1 MMLKIMMNMIF
12 FELRKRFNFR
22 TPQPAEDSNRCQDNK
37 KFWSLVKLCTQWKYR
52 TNMTVGSHKSKINF
66 AWNRIYGLLAS
77 WRTLT
82 WKLFSDLMVRAISVL
97 GMWAISCSMELGTQR
112 YVHNSIFHSH
122 TKTLFFKTSTKF
134 IMRTSRSILK

>member
-1 MMLKIMMNMIF
+1 
-12 FELRKRFNFR
+12 
-22 TPQPAEDSNRCQDNK
+22 
-37 KFWSLVKLCTQWKYR
+37 
-52 TNMTVGSHKSKINF
+52 MTVGSHKSKINF

-82 WKLFSDLMVRAISVL
+82 SKLFSDLMVRAISVL
-97 GMWAISCSMELGTQR
+97 GMWAISCSMELGAQR

-122 TKTLFFKTSTKF
+122 TKTLFLETSTKF